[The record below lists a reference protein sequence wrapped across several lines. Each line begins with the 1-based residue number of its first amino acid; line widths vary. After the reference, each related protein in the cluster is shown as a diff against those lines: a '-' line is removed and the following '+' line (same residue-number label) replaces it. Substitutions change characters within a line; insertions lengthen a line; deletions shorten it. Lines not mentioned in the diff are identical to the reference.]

1 MTPAK
6 TSNKSVI
13 FKSNCRRSK
22 FTVPS
27 FFFPFFR
34 FDQFHDTQPE
44 NSRRT
49 WVVVHCA
56 IFSQR
61 ENHVFCI
68 RHTTTSPLLLL
79 LLLLIC
85 KLGFSYSSII
95 CKIHCYDSI
104 AIFWMKKVFFG
115 GFLRGNIVTELPMGS
130 QIASTLISELCFS
143 FEQSCNAKHS

>member
-1 MTPAK
+1 MTPHNQQK
-6 TSNKSVI
+6 LPIRVSSN
-13 FKSNCRRSK
+13 RRSK
-22 FTVPS
+22 LPVPS
-27 FFFPFFR
+27 FFPFFR

-104 AIFWMKKVFFG
+104 AIFWMKKVFSGAFYG
-115 GFLRGNIVTELPMGS
+115 ATLSPNCQWDPKLRRLSYLNCAL
-130 QIASTLISELCFS
+130 ASS
-143 FEQSCNAKHS
+143 NRAKHS

>member
-104 AIFWMKKVFFG
+104 AIFWMKKVFSGAFYG
-115 GFLRGNIVTELPMGS
+115 ATLSPNCQWDPKLRRLSYLNCAL
-130 QIASTLISELCFS
+130 ASS
-143 FEQSCNAKHS
+143 NRAKHS